1 MKLLILT
8 RFFKKGYGVGL
19 VIKKQIEGLSVNNEV
34 YIATDDEITSENA
47 SKINLDYSMV
57 RETINRV
64 KPDAVI
70 VHTPPY
76 YEHVAQFNDYPVI
89 KIAFDHGEPFPGFF
103 RDDIKE
109 REKINMQKYLAFMEF
124 HIHISIS
131 EFIKKSSNIKS
142 SIVIYNGADHIHR
155 EENTAEMDIR
165 KNLGIDEKSFLITTL
180 SRIGSGENYYKGFD
194 FLIEIK
200 RRTLELI
207 TEKDIY
213 FLVIG
218 HVTPDG
224 EPVKEKLLSSNFRV
238 LENVS
243 EDVKYDILSQSNI
256 FISPSLWEGFNLP
269 VVEAQYLGVPSLAF
283 SVAAHPEVCPF
294 HFSNINEMTEYII
307 SLYKDRELL
316 KWCGR
321 TCSDYVKKKFTWK
334 NNILKLEKLLNNV
347 WEKKEDIVKIKHLDN
362 EGISDNYHNKK
373 IIDDHIKRTGL
384 NAEVQKG
391 LLPETYRVKF
401 NLKKHHLISIIIPN
415 KDHIEDLRTCINSIK
430 KSDYKN
436 FEIIIVENG
445 SSEENI
451 FNYYEE
457 LKKTEYIKI
466 IEWNKGIFNYSA
478 INNFA
483 VPYARG
489 DVILFLN
496 NDTEVINTGWLTSMV
511 EHAVRKEVGAVGAKL
526 YFPDNSVQHGSVI
539 IGINGVAGHAHR
551 NFPHDSPGYF
561 GRLKIIQNV
570 SAVTAAC
577 LMIRKEVFN
586 EVNGFDEDYA
596 VSFNDIDFCMKI
608 RKKGYLIVWTPYA
621 ELYHHE
627 LKTRGTEDTCE
638 KKEREKR
645 EIELFRRKWKDI
657 LEEGDPYYN
666 PNLRLDK
673 EDFSLKSN

>member
-1 MKLLILT
+1 M
-8 RFFKKGYGVGL
+8 
-19 VIKKQIEGLSVNNEV
+19 
-34 YIATDDEITSENA
+34 
-47 SKINLDYSMV
+47 
-57 RETINRV
+57 
-64 KPDAVI
+64 
-70 VHTPPY
+70 
-76 YEHVAQFNDYPVI
+76 
-89 KIAFDHGEPFPGFF
+89 
-103 RDDIKE
+103 
-109 REKINMQKYLAFMEF
+109 
-124 HIHISIS
+124 
-131 EFIKKSSNIKS
+131 
-142 SIVIYNGADHIHR
+142 
-155 EENTAEMDIR
+155 
-165 KNLGIDEKSFLITTL
+165 
-180 SRIGSGENYYKGFD
+180 
-194 FLIEIK
+194 
-200 RRTLELI
+200 
-207 TEKDIY
+207 
-213 FLVIG
+213 
-218 HVTPDG
+218 
-224 EPVKEKLLSSNFRV
+224 
-238 LENVS
+238 
-243 EDVKYDILSQSNI
+243 
-256 FISPSLWEGFNLP
+256 
-269 VVEAQYLGVPSLAF
+269 
-283 SVAAHPEVCPF
+283 
-294 HFSNINEMTEYII
+294 
-307 SLYKDRELL
+307 
-316 KWCGR
+316 
-321 TCSDYVKKKFTWK
+321 
-334 NNILKLEKLLNNV
+334 
-347 WEKKEDIVKIKHLDN
+347 
-362 EGISDNYHNKK
+362 
-373 IIDDHIKRTGL
+373 
-384 NAEVQKG
+384 
-391 LLPETYRVKF
+391 PETYRVKF

>member
-1 MKLLILT
+1 
-8 RFFKKGYGVGL
+8 
-19 VIKKQIEGLSVNNEV
+19 
-34 YIATDDEITSENA
+34 
-47 SKINLDYSMV
+47 
-57 RETINRV
+57 
-64 KPDAVI
+64 
-70 VHTPPY
+70 
-76 YEHVAQFNDYPVI
+76 
-89 KIAFDHGEPFPGFF
+89 
-103 RDDIKE
+103 
-109 REKINMQKYLAFMEF
+109 MQKYLAFMEF